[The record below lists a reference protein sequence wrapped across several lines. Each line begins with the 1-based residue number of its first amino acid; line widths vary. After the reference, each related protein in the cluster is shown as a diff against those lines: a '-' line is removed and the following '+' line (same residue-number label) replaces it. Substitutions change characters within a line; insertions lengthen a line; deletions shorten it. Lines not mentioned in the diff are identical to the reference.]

1 MCVCVWVFVEGEL
14 WLPVS
19 VNEGMNRFRSP
30 FRFFSSPYVNR
41 VPLGLICVFLIVC
54 LVFMGT
60 GGRETELHYM
70 FGALFVFMSVSIC
83 LMY

>member
-1 MCVCVWVFVEGEL
+1 MFVEGDI

-19 VNEGMNRFRSP
+19 VNDGMNRFRSP

-41 VPLGLICVFLIVC
+41 VPLGPICVFLIVFI
-54 LVFMGT
+54 VFMGT

-70 FGALFVFMSVSIC
+70 FGALFVFMCVFHC
-83 LMY
+83 V